1 MKLLEKLKDQV
12 KENIKNS
19 GTKKEKLLFKF
30 EAKHYKEKMST
41 TQGFGCTDLRP
52 VYYQLYA
59 FLMAK
64 YGTKGKT
71 IVIKPGDLSKKEVVV
86 SYK

>member
-1 MKLLEKLKDQV
+1 MKLIDKVKGTV

-30 EAKHYKEKMST
+30 EAKCYKEKMGS
-41 TQGFGCTDLRP
+41 TQGFGVSDLKP
-52 VYYQLYA
+52 TYYQLYV

-64 YGTKGKT
+64 YGTNGK
-71 IVIKPGDLSKKEVVV
+71 ILVMKPGDLSKKEVVV